1 LFVYPSNAKGARS
14 VDKQKQAKRR
24 RRRFRP
30 VHVFLCCLL
39 VVGAMGAVMV
49 TQEAKLHEIAEEQN
63 TLQAQL
69 DRQLLEEQRL
79 NRMQEYV
86 ETDEYLAQY
95 AREKFGYV
103 LPEDFKFYRE
113 EANAG

>member
-1 LFVYPSNAKGARS
+1 M
-14 VDKQKQAKRR
+14 DKQNASRKRR
-24 RRRFRP
+24 RRLKP

-39 VVGAMGAVMV
+39 AMGAMGAVMV
-49 TQEAKLHEIAEEQN
+49 AQEAKLNEIAEEQAV
-63 TLQAQL
+63 LQARLDEQL
-69 DRQLLEEQRL
+69 TEEQRL

-103 LPEDFKFYRE
+103 RPEDYKFYRE
-113 EANAG
+113 DENAG